1 MTHNATITVTPTQGP
16 RDNRPNPRRRAIHG
30 GIRIVSR
37 RTGENDAEPSQDHFD
52 RARLVDASTWPID
65 VGKAQLDSV
74 ESCDE
79 TAERKPQPPFRV
91 ASE

>member
-52 RARLVDASTWPID
+52 RARLVDASTWTID
-65 VGKAQLDSV
+65 VGKTQFDTIELR
-74 ESCDE
+74 DE
-79 TAERKPQPPFRV
+79 AAVLELPDEAAV
-91 ASE
+91 L